1 MKDFF
6 KILIIVVVVLTFS
19 LLYAKSETKKQQN
32 RKKEETVKPII
43 KSNSDMVKLKVDGKL
58 NVYYFDVGQAD
69 AIVIENNGYYMLID
83 AGNNADGKN
92 LVAYFK
98 RMGIKKFDRVIATHA
113 HEDHIGG
120 MDDILNNFEVSHFY
134 MPDVVTTTK
143 TFEDVITA
151 LEDKKIELEIPKEGD
166 VFILGTCKF
175 EVLHVGTEDDDLND
189 SSIVVRGLFGDNSF
203 LFTGDATGNVE
214 EDLLDKNI
222 DSDVLK
228 VGHHGS
234 KYSSTK
240 EFLDTVTPEYA
251 IISVGEGNSYQHPH
265 DVSLNRIKASGA
277 KIYRTDREGTIIA
290 TSDGKDVT
298 FRTIETE
305 LDG

>member
-6 KILIIVVVVLTFS
+6 KILIIVVGVLAFS

-120 MDDILNNFEVSHFY
+120 MDDILNNFEVAHFY

>member
-6 KILIIVVVVLTFS
+6 KILIIVIVVLAFS
-19 LLYAKSETKKQQN
+19 LLYAKGEARKQQN
-32 RKKEETVKPII
+32 RKKNETLKPII
-43 KSNSDMVKLKVDGKL
+43 KSNSDAVKLKVDGKL
-58 NVYYFDVGQAD
+58 KVYYFDVGQAD
-69 AIVIENNGYYMLID
+69 AIVIENNGNYMLID

-92 LVAYFK
+92 LVDYFK

-120 MDDILNNFEVSHFY
+120 MDDILNNFEVAHFY

-151 LEDKKIELEIPKEGD
+151 LEDNNVELEIPKAGD
-166 VFILGTCKF
+166 VFILGSCKF
-175 EVLHVGTEDDDLND
+175 EVLHVGNEDDDLND

-203 LFTGDATGNVE
+203 LFTGDATGKVE
-214 EDLLDKNI
+214 ETLLDENI

-234 KYSSTK
+234 KYSSTD
-240 EFLDTVTPEYA
+240 EFLAAVTPEYA
-251 IISVGEGNSYQHPH
+251 IISVGDGNSYQHPH
-265 DVSLNRIKASGA
+265 DVSLKRIKNSGA

-298 FRTIETE
+298 FRTIETQ